1 MAVTAEQVAQEL
13 QALRQELL
21 ESRRREDELN
31 NRLQA
36 MQAGGHGLQEAMTS
50 LAEIQREVLERARSR
65 DDRVTLVDN
74 KGLAKPEKFG
84 RAGSEHQFL
93 QWKVRFETFVLSIHK
108 DLEQALSYAEDS
120 EDVLNGTRLKALFG
134 PVSPGV
140 VHVPHLEEKDAQ
152 LHAALQTLCEGEAFT
167 LVRSAGR
174 GAGLEAWRK
183 LHRRYDP
190 STGGRRRALL
200 RQVLTPQKCSKVEE
214 LSSSIELW
222 EEAVRQFEQRRRPD
236 GSRAQLDDDIKI
248 AVLEAMCPPDL
259 EKHLQLSR
267 HRLSTYE
274 EVRAELSNYLETRAG
289 TKVQL
294 RLPGASRDD
303 SGPVPMDVGAFE
315 KKGKGKGKDGK
326 GKGKGGKAAGG
337 KDQRETRECHNCG
350 KVGHLARDCWAPK
363 KDKKGGGGKPEKK
376 KEGKGKEKKGKGKG
390 GKSLHNVE
398 EGENEPEEESE
409 EPEANF
415 LAIAGLTEVSLSES
429 EDEGLHDTSRP
440 YRPAVVEEARVKQEA
455 GESSHE
461 PKAAGSQ
468 ENQGPSEGVSGAV
481 GSADPG
487 PAEAKKE
494 EEEEVKEEEEEESSE
509 SSSYVEV
516 LLYPGDPGYDSLGDD
531 GEESEGDYVEVCVE
545 PCGYCYSEEC
555 DQTHDDEFRHVCSTC
570 RLAKMSA
577 DHRSRVLLWTPLEAF
592 EFSVDKTI
600 CVVKGLTLEQFKELT
615 EGQKNA
621 YRDAV
626 DPEQVKRINQDDVLK
641 GLSRFREAERKSF
654 FKKAGHPGEDPSQAS
669 GQAGVRV
676 SRPAGRG
683 TCLRGLAAQRR
694 EPCMMHRTIEM
705 LEITNLGVEKRE
717 KAQQLEIEEDPEEA
731 KRLEARIR
739 EIDEE
744 VKVLKERT
752 KAADREATARPKLT
766 EETVLD
772 QSWHDARYH
781 RARQAGVSHSQ
792 AWTEEKKRR
801 RATLHRQQGTA
812 ERAKERLENERKW
825 HREFDSRPVKEEEY
839 HDEAAPGLE
848 TEAVEETEPGKL
860 RVLTG
865 SVKQVKRGE
874 LKKDEEATFVASART
889 YRKLSQAEVSR
900 FRTETRERK
909 RVDLQKKRT
918 REMTEEKKEARKKR
932 VKAASR
938 RKEACRNLLWFGECT
953 RARCPFGHDPEL
965 VKKAKFSVCSE
976 FSRGVCGRKQCRFVH
991 DELEREKYQLLRRHR
1006 QRQRDASEA
1015 GGHAGVV
1022 LREAPGVVLK
1032 EAPEEEQAK
1041 EEPVDL
1047 CHLSNAGGSA
1057 ESWEG
1062 YKKVTVNFDTGA
1074 AISAIPVAVAQAAT
1088 RKTAASEK
1096 CYRTASGEVI
1106 EDQGGAPVQGYDAA
1120 GVGRKIEGRVTDVHR
1135 MLASGAAVGKHNH
1148 VLLMGSKGYVMPKG
1162 GRIAKALEKT
1172 FREELKAGRGK
1183 DVLEME
1189 ERRGIYVF
1197 DLWVKESKET
1207 DCVAVGA
1214 LGRGKK
1220 ETANSR
1226 QARKP

>member
-74 KGLAKPEKFG
+74 KGLAKPDKFG

-120 EDVLNGTRLKALFG
+120 EDVLSGTRLKALFG

-200 RQVLTPQKCSKVEE
+200 RQVLTPQKCSKIEE

-315 KKGKGKGKDGK
+315 KKGKGKGKDKK

-363 KDKKGGGGKPEKK
+363 KDKNQGGGGKPDKRK
-376 KEGKGKEKKGKGKG
+376 KEGKGKDKKGKGKG

-398 EGENEPEEESE
+398 DGEDEPEEESE

-440 YRPAVVEEARVKQEA
+440 YRPAVVGKARVKQEA

-461 PKAAGSQ
+461 PKAAESQ

-615 EGQKNA
+615 EGQKHA

-669 GQAGVRV
+669 GQAGVR
-676 SRPAGRG
+676 
-683 TCLRGLAAQRR
+683 
-694 EPCMMHRTIEM
+694 
-705 LEITNLGVEKRE
+705 
-717 KAQQLEIEEDPEEA
+717 
-731 KRLEARIR
+731 
-739 EIDEE
+739 
-744 VKVLKERT
+744 
-752 KAADREATARPKLT
+752 
-766 EETVLD
+766 
-772 QSWHDARYH
+772 
-781 RARQAGVSHSQ
+781 
-792 AWTEEKKRR
+792 
-801 RATLHRQQGTA
+801 
-812 ERAKERLENERKW
+812 
-825 HREFDSRPVKEEEY
+825 
-839 HDEAAPGLE
+839 
-848 TEAVEETEPGKL
+848 
-860 RVLTG
+860 
-865 SVKQVKRGE
+865 GE
-874 LKKDEEATFVASART
+874 
-889 YRKLSQAEVSR
+889 Q
-900 FRTETRERK
+900 
-909 RVDLQKKRT
+909 
-918 REMTEEKKEARKKR
+918 
-932 VKAASR
+932 
-938 RKEACRNLLWFGECT
+938 
-953 RARCPFGHDPEL
+953 
-965 VKKAKFSVCSE
+965 
-976 FSRGVCGRKQCRFVH
+976 
-991 DELEREKYQLLRRHR
+991 
-1006 QRQRDASEA
+1006 ASEA
-1015 GGHAGVV
+1015 
-1022 LREAPGVVLK
+1022 
-1032 EAPEEEQAK
+1032 
-1041 EEPVDL
+1041 
-1047 CHLSNAGGSA
+1047 
-1057 ESWEG
+1057 
-1062 YKKVTVNFDTGA
+1062 
-1074 AISAIPVAVAQAAT
+1074 
-1088 RKTAASEK
+1088 
-1096 CYRTASGEVI
+1096 
-1106 EDQGGAPVQGYDAA
+1106 
-1120 GVGRKIEGRVTDVHR
+1120 
-1135 MLASGAAVGKHNH
+1135 
-1148 VLLMGSKGYVMPKG
+1148 
-1162 GRIAKALEKT
+1162 
-1172 FREELKAGRGK
+1172 
-1183 DVLEME
+1183 
-1189 ERRGIYVF
+1189 
-1197 DLWVKESKET
+1197 
-1207 DCVAVGA
+1207 
-1214 LGRGKK
+1214 
-1220 ETANSR
+1220 
-1226 QARKP
+1226 